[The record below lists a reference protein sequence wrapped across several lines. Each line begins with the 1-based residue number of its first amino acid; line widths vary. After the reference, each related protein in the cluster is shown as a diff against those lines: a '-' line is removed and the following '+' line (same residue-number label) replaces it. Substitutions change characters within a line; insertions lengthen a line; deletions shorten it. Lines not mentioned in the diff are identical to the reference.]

1 MQKHSFHAAV
11 SHDDVFR
18 GKFVYQ
24 GHGLGR
30 DNDLPGVRCG
40 AQNACKKLQG
50 IGVESELGLVNENG
64 CGLEF
69 FWQEQKGC
77 KAHEAQ
83 GGVRELM
90 ALQGHVAAMFCPVKL
105 DLTFVVLAGA
115 QDEVPKEGHSKPYCA
130 HKTVVVVGMSALEKV
145 EYGGKI
151 ASVRAQKV
159 CVVDRLTLPCH
170 ASASLR
176 CTGCQFLMAAKT

>member
-1 MQKHSFHAAV
+1 MLRSATMMFSGANSSTRAADWV
-11 SHDDVFR
+11 ETM
-18 GKFVYQ
+18 
-24 GHGLGR
+24 
-30 DNDLPGVRCG
+30 NLPAVRCG

-77 KAHEAQ
+77 KAHEARD
-83 GGVRELM
+83 GVREQM
-90 ALQGHVAAMFCPVKL
+90 GLQGHVAAMFRPVKL
-105 DLTFVVLAGA
+105 ALTFVVLAGA

-130 HKTVVVVGMSALEKV
+130 HKTVVVLGMSALEKV

-176 CTGCQFLMAAKT
+176 CTGCQFFMAAKT